1 MAMSLKKIGAIAVG
15 GAMVATALASGI
27 AAEVTTLGFSDYKE
41 LKDILVKDGQPNCYV
56 VVGANAPS
64 TMDVVS
70 AADIAAKIGS
80 LCYKEGTVED
90 GSADVTVHAEAE
102 SDDFDLKKDWNN
114 SAMPANAYA
123 MFVTAADSDYSEKFE
138 NDSGA
143 PSFVDNSSVLKD
155 IRNLNKTV
163 DLGDVGT
170 MMKIEDVDPSD
181 WYNDNDDD
189 AAELAMVILKNDTQ
203 DELTV
208 PKKDILYASLVYKD
222 DEENFAN
229 TTTLEEGMR
238 IPFLGKEVAVVEID
252 KDDDAIYIG
261 TPIYDGVLKE
271 GETYDLGNGYQIKIK
286 AVLKTTQNNTDVY
299 KVDAQILKDGKVVAE
314 EYDVAPLELEYK
326 DIGVTIHR
334 AWENVGGDYGYAE
347 LVISK
352 DVEKLELDEDYI
364 PDWKVYAVLN
374 NSGTMKLEDD
384 INDNNVNNIV
394 GIALRYDGDDLDNLD
409 DGDEVDILDYLKFK
423 FDDEDSNDKL
433 KVYFSMDKKI
443 DATLDIGQK
452 VKALNAEV
460 KLNDIKAEAV
470 EPVPLTAPITKLD
483 TEVSL
488 DTADKNLV
496 LVGGPVANKLT
507 KELVDAGKLALD
519 NNSPATIA
527 LIPDAANGHD
537 VIVVAGGDREKTR
550 EAALELIKNL

>member
-15 GAMVATALASGI
+15 GAMVATALASGV
-27 AAEVTTLGFSDYKE
+27 AAEVTTSGFSDYKE

-56 VVGANAPS
+56 VVGADAPS

-90 GSADVTVHAEAE
+90 GSADITVHAEAN

-123 MFVTAADSDYSEKFE
+123 LFVAASDGDYSEKFE
-138 NDSGA
+138 NDTGK
-143 PSFVDNSSVLKD
+143 PSFMDNGVLGDADK
-155 IRNLNKTV
+155 INKTV
-163 DLGDVGT
+163 DLGDIAT
-170 MMKIEDVDPSD
+170 MMKVDDVDPSD
-181 WYNDNDDD
+181 WYDSDDD
-189 AAELAMVILKNDTQ
+189 AGEIVMVELKNDTS
-203 DELTV
+203 DGFTV
-208 PKKDILYASLVYKD
+208 YKKNMLYETLVYKD

-229 TTTLEEGMR
+229 TTKMEEGMR
-238 IPFLGKEVAVVEID
+238 IPFLGKEMVVVDID
-252 KDDDAIYIG
+252 KDDDAIYLG
-261 TPIYDGVLKE
+261 TPVYDGIIKE
-271 GETYDLGNGYQIKIK
+271 GETYDLGNGYQVKIK
-286 AVLKTTQNNTDVY
+286 AILKTTVNNTDVY
-299 KVDAQILKDGKVVAE
+299 KVDVQILKDGKVVAE
-314 EYDVAPLELEYK
+314 KYDKAPLELEYK
-326 DIGVTIHR
+326 DDVGVTVHK

-352 DVEKLELDEDYI
+352 DLKKLELDEEYVT
-364 PDWKVYAVLN
+364 DWKAYAVLN
-374 NSGTMKLEDD
+374 DNGTMKLEDD
-384 INDNNVNNIV
+384 LNDNNVDKVV
-394 GIALRYDGDDLDNLD
+394 GIALRYDGDKLDDLDS
-409 DGDEVDILDYLKFK
+409 GDEVDILDYVKFK
-423 FDDEDSNDKL
+423 LDDEDSNDKL
-433 KVYFSMDKKI
+433 KVYFSMDKDV
-443 DATLDIGQK
+443 DATLNIGEK

-460 KLNDIKAEAV
+460 KLKDIKANAV
-470 EPVPLTAPITKLD
+470 EPVSLTAPIAKLD

>member
-15 GAMVATALASGI
+15 GAMVATALASGV
-27 AAEVTTLGFSDYKE
+27 AAEVTTSGFSDYKE

-56 VVGANAPS
+56 VVGADAPS

-70 AADIAAKIGS
+70 AADIAAQIGS
-80 LCYKEGTVED
+80 LCYKEGKVED
-90 GSADVTVHAEAE
+90 GSADITVHAEAN

-123 MFVTAADSDYSEKFE
+123 LFVAASDGDYSEKFE
-138 NDSGA
+138 NDTGK
-143 PSFVDNSSVLKD
+143 PSFMDNGVLGDADK
-155 IRNLNKTV
+155 INKTV
-163 DLGDVGT
+163 DLGDIAT
-170 MMKIEDVDPSD
+170 MMKVDDVDPSD
-181 WYNDNDDD
+181 WYDSDDD
-189 AAELAMVILKNDTQ
+189 AGEIVMVELKNDTS
-203 DELTV
+203 DGFTV
-208 PKKDILYASLVYKD
+208 YKKNMLYGTLVYKD

-229 TTTLEEGMR
+229 TTKMEEGMR
-238 IPFLGKEVAVVEID
+238 IPFLGKEMVVVDID
-252 KDDDAIYIG
+252 KDDDAIYLG
-261 TPIYDGVLKE
+261 TPVYDGIIKE
-271 GETYDLGNGYQIKIK
+271 GETYDLGNGYQVKIK
-286 AVLKTTQNNTDVY
+286 AILKTTVNNTDVY
-299 KVDAQILKDGKVVAE
+299 KVDVQILKDGKVVAE
-314 EYDVAPLELEYK
+314 KYDKAPLELEYK
-326 DIGVTIHR
+326 DDVGVTVHK

-352 DVEKLELDEDYI
+352 DLKKLELDEEYVT
-364 PDWKVYAVLN
+364 DWKAYAVLN
-374 NSGTMKLEDD
+374 DNGTMKLEDD
-384 INDNNVNNIV
+384 LNDNNVDKVV
-394 GIALRYDGDDLDNLD
+394 GIALRYDGDKLDDLDS
-409 DGDEVDILDYLKFK
+409 GDEVDILDYVKFK
-423 FDDEDSNDKL
+423 LDDEDSNDKL
-433 KVYFSMDKKI
+433 KVYFSMDKDV
-443 DATLDIGQK
+443 DATLNIGEK

-460 KLNDIKAEAV
+460 KLKDIKANAV
-470 EPVPLTAPITKLD
+470 EPVSLTAPIAKLD

>member
-15 GAMVATALASGI
+15 GAMVATALASGV
-27 AAEVTTLGFSDYKE
+27 AAEVTTSGFSDYKE

-56 VVGANAPS
+56 VVGADAPS

-90 GSADVTVHAEAE
+90 GSADITVHAEAN

-123 MFVTAADSDYSEKFE
+123 LFVAASDGDYSEKFE
-138 NDSGA
+138 NDTGK
-143 PSFVDNSSVLKD
+143 PSFMDNGVLGDADK
-155 IRNLNKTV
+155 INKTV
-163 DLGDVGT
+163 DLGDIAT
-170 MMKIEDVDPSD
+170 MMKVDDVDPSD
-181 WYNDNDDD
+181 WYDSDDD
-189 AAELAMVILKNDTQ
+189 AGEIVMVELKNDTS
-203 DELTV
+203 DGFTV
-208 PKKDILYASLVYKD
+208 YKKNMLYGTLVYKD

-229 TTTLEEGMR
+229 TTKMEEGMR
-238 IPFLGKEVAVVEID
+238 IPFLGKEMVVVDID
-252 KDDDAIYIG
+252 KDDDAIYLG
-261 TPIYDGVLKE
+261 TPVYDGIIKE
-271 GETYDLGNGYQIKIK
+271 GETYDLGNGYQVKIK
-286 AVLKTTQNNTDVY
+286 AILKTTVNNTDVY
-299 KVDAQILKDGKVVAE
+299 KVDVQILKDGKVVAE
-314 EYDVAPLELEYK
+314 KYDKAPLELEYK
-326 DIGVTIHR
+326 DDVGVTVHK

-352 DVEKLELDEDYI
+352 DLKKLELDEEYVT
-364 PDWKVYAVLN
+364 DWKAYAVLN
-374 NSGTMKLEDD
+374 DNGTMKLEDD
-384 INDNNVNNIV
+384 LNDNNVDKVV
-394 GIALRYDGDDLDNLD
+394 GIALRYDGDKLDDLDS
-409 DGDEVDILDYLKFK
+409 GDEVDILDYVKFK
-423 FDDEDSNDKL
+423 LDDEDSNDKL
-433 KVYFSMDKKI
+433 KVYFSMDKDV
-443 DATLDIGQK
+443 DATLNIGEK

-460 KLNDIKAEAV
+460 KLKDIKANAV
-470 EPVPLTAPITKLD
+470 EPVSLTAPIAKLD